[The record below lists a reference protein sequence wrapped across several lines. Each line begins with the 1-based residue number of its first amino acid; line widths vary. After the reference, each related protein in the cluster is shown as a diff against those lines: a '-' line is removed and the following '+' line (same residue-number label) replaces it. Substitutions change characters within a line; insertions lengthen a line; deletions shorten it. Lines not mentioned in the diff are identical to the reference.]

1 MSGAATTTKC
11 MCTHTTAHFVLRP
24 VWCGSSSVRFHNEAR
39 ALLRPISLLVKADI
53 ISNDA
58 LGIQLVL
65 DNPAVPIKK
74 SQQCSRHPI
83 IFELQQDNHEYE

>member
-1 MSGAATTTKC
+1 MRPKIRCDGKSCKIFKILKELN
-11 MCTHTTAHFVLRP
+11 TAFVLRP

-39 ALLRPISLLVKADI
+39 ALLRLISVRVKADI

-74 SQQCSRHPI
+74 I
-83 IFELQQDNHEYE
+83 ATV